1 MKSSSRLPQEAR
13 QDCPGAE
20 SIPPGDLAAATKAYA
35 ARLAAR
41 LAPSKRV
48 APAYGSLL
56 TSESGAVDPNMYK
69 IALLSLDQYALIFFA
84 DLDVNLSPDGP
95 DRSRPPALLEPSAWM
110 RTARDPL
117 WPSRAEPNRRRVFT
131 ACGGV

>member
-1 MKSSSRLPQEAR
+1 MTRMMHLGTIV
-13 QDCPGAE
+13 GAA
-20 SIPPGDLAAATKAYA
+20 GHH
-35 ARLAAR
+35 
-41 LAPSKRV
+41 V
-48 APAYGSLL
+48 AGWRMPDAEFGSQNLEL
-56 TSESGAVDPNMYK
+56 ITRIVKTWEDAKFD
-69 IALLSLDQYALIFFA
+69 LIFFA